1 MIDRINKY
9 LQAKKQGLYVQLGE
23 EIFLYYYDIFEDKR
37 TPDHMPLLDLIG
49 FLSFASPEG

>member
-49 FLSFASPEG
+49 FLSFTSPEG